1 MPTYVFTLANED
13 DDDVEE
19 VESEMESDEVLLTV
33 RVVEGDDEPVVYEYR
48 VTPLGIEALD
58 T

>member
-1 MPTYVFTLANED
+1 MTTYVFTLANED
-13 DDDVEE
+13 DDDAEE
-19 VESEMESDEVLLTV
+19 IESEIESDEVHLTV
-33 RVVEGDDEPVVYEYR
+33 RVVEGDDEPVVFEYR